1 MPDRL
6 PTRPFELYVITSRR
20 LLGGWGPLLTALERA
35 LAGGADAVQLREKD
49 LPAAQLYPHACE
61 VRELTRRFGA
71 RLFVNDRVDLALAV
85 GADGVHLGGDSLPLE
100 VVRHQFGGALQIGV
114 STHGDR
120 EVAAA
125 AAAGADFVT
134 FGPVYATPSKAA
146 YGRPLG
152 VAALAA
158 VCRET
163 AIPVYALG
171 GVTPARRAEVLGAG
185 AAGCAAI
192 SAVLAAPDPARAAAC
207 LRGKGQGARV

>member
-1 MPDRL
+1 MCSNDA
-6 PTRPFELYVITSRR
+6 TRPFSLYIITSRR
-20 LLGGWGPLLTALERA
+20 LLGGWGPLLAALERA

-49 LPAAQLYPHACE
+49 LSAAQLYPHACE

-71 RLFVNDRVDLALAV
+71 RLFLNDRVDLALAV
-85 GADGVHLGGDSLPLE
+85 GADGVHLGGNSLPVE
-100 VVRHQFGGALQIGV
+100 VVRHRFGAELQIGV
-114 STHGDR
+114 STHAAP
-120 EVAAA
+120 EVTAAV
-125 AAAGADFVT
+125 AAGADFVT

-163 AIPVYALG
+163 TLPVYALG
-171 GVTPARRAEVLGAG
+171 GVTPARRAEVLAAG

-192 SAVLAAPDPARAAAC
+192 SAVLAARDPVRAAAQ
-207 LRGKGQGARV
+207 LRGGGLQTGA